1 MSDFE
6 QLMKKQNKTFILVFI
21 NFALF
26 MILFAG
32 MGYVSWQSAALV
44 NRLKGDL
51 DRAEQTIAQLQT
63 RFQQMDT
70 EVIADRLVATASK
83 RISESI
89 KEVIQGPNVTGQIV
103 QASEK
108 LAATHDMIEQNV
120 QAIQGIHETVK
131 ELGNEEIA
139 ALVSYQILKG
149 LGDGFKEAAETRK
162 PDSINNE

>member
-6 QLMKKQNKTFILVFI
+6 QLQKKQNKTFILVFI
-21 NFALF
+21 NFSLF

-32 MGYVSWQSAALV
+32 LGYVTWQSATLV

-51 DRAEQTIAQLQT
+51 DRAEQTIAQLQS
-63 RFQQMDT
+63 RVQDMDT
-70 EVIADRLVATASK
+70 NVIVDRLVTTAS
-83 RISESI
+83 IQIGESI
-89 KEVIQGPNVTGQIV
+89 KEVVQGLNITEPIV

-131 ELGNEEIA
+131 GLGNEEIA
-139 ALVSYQILKG
+139 ALVSYQILEG
-149 LGDGFKEAAETRK
+149 LGDGFKEAAETRR

>member
-6 QLMKKQNKTFILVFI
+6 QLQKKQNKTFILVFI
-21 NFALF
+21 NFSLF

-32 MGYVSWQSAALV
+32 LGYVSWQSATLV

-51 DRAEQTIAQLQT
+51 DRAEQTIAQLQS
-63 RFQQMDT
+63 RFQQMDMD
-70 EVIADRLVATASK
+70 VIVDRLITKASK
-83 RISESI
+83 RIGESI
-89 KEVIQGPNVTGQIV
+89 KEVVQDPDITGSIV

-108 LAATHDMIEQNV
+108 MEATHDMIEQNV

-131 ELGNEEIA
+131 GLDNEAIA
-139 ALVSYQILKG
+139 QSVSYQILKG
-149 LGDGFKEAAETRK
+149 LGDGFQEAAVTRK

>member
-51 DRAEQTIAQLQT
+51 DRAEQAIAQLQS

-70 EVIADRLVATASK
+70 DVIVDRLVATASK

-89 KEVIQGPNVTGQIV
+89 KEVVQGPDVTGQIV

-131 ELGNEEIA
+131 GWDNEEIA
-139 ALVSYQILKG
+139 KLVSYQILKG
-149 LGDGFKEAAETRK
+149 LGDGFQEAAATGK
-162 PDSINNE
+162 PDSIDNE

>member
-6 QLMKKQNKTFILVFI
+6 QLQKKQNKTFILVFI
-21 NFALF
+21 NFSLF

-32 MGYVSWQSAALV
+32 LGYVTWQSATLV

-51 DRAEQTIAQLQT
+51 DRAEQTIAQLQS
-63 RFQQMDT
+63 RFQEMDT
-70 EVIADRLVATASK
+70 NVIVDRLVTTASK
-83 RISESI
+83 QIGESI
-89 KEVIQGPNVTGQIV
+89 KEVVQGLNITEPIV

-139 ALVSYQILKG
+139 ALVSYQMLKG

>member
-6 QLMKKQNKTFILVFI
+6 KLQKKQNKTFILVFI
-21 NFALF
+21 NFSLF

-32 MGYVSWQSAALV
+32 LGYVSWQSVTLV

-51 DRAEQTIAQLQT
+51 DRAEQTIAQLQS

-70 EVIADRLVATASK
+70 DVIVDRLVATASE
-83 RISESI
+83 RIGESI
-89 KEVIQGPNVTGQIV
+89 KEVVQGPDFTGPIV

-120 QAIQGIHETVK
+120 QVIQGIHETIK
-131 ELGNEEIA
+131 GLGNEEIA
-139 ALVSYQILKG
+139 ELVSYQILKG
-149 LGDGFKEAAETRK
+149 LGDGFQKAAEARS
-162 PDSINNE
+162 PDSRNNQ

>member
-6 QLMKKQNKTFILVFI
+6 QLQKKQNKTFILVFI
-21 NFALF
+21 NFSLF

-32 MGYVSWQSAALV
+32 LGYVTWQSATLV

-51 DRAEQTIAQLQT
+51 DRAEQTIAQLQS
-63 RFQQMDT
+63 RFQEMDT
-70 EVIADRLVATASK
+70 NVIVDRLVTTASK
-83 RISESI
+83 QIGESI
-89 KEVIQGPNVTGQIV
+89 KEVVQGLNITEPIV

-120 QAIQGIHETVK
+120 QAIKGIHETVK

-139 ALVSYQILKG
+139 ALVSYQMLKG